1 MFRNNETMQEGTV
14 ERSRENDFLWELQA
28 DVCMALANPKRL
40 QILHILKR
48 GEMPAGTMAR
58 LMGIAKANLSQHLSL
73 LRRHGIVRARR
84 EGTRVFYHVAHPK
97 IIEVCSI
104 MRGVLLETLGE
115 QESLARSL
123 RAGNNKGPDGEV

>member
-1 MFRNNETMQEGTV
+1 MHEDLV
-14 ERSRENDFLWELQA
+14 ERPGESDLLWELQA
-28 DVCMALANPKRL
+28 DVCMTLANPKRL
-40 QILHILKR
+40 QILHMLKG

-73 LRRHGIVRARR
+73 LRRHGLVRTRR
-84 EGTRVFYHVAHPK
+84 EGTRVFYRVAHPK
-97 IIEVCSI
+97 IIEACSI

-123 RAGNNKGPDGEV
+123 RAGNTKGPDGEV